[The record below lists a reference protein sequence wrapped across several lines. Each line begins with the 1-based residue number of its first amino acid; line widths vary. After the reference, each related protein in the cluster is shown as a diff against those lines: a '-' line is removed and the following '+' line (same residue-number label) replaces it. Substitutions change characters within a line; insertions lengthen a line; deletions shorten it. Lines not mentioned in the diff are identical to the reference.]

1 MKLKSYERIVLRTDR
16 LNDDSVVVKFDVYS
30 DEYHEVTKDVGYVH
44 IRQELEFFN
53 MVVFDCEGK
62 MLSEVNVPFKLLKTG
77 EGA

>member
-30 DEYHEVTKDVGYVH
+30 DEHHEVTKDVGYVH

-53 MVVFDCEGK
+53 MVVFDCEGNV
-62 MLSEVNVPFKLLKTG
+62 LSKVNVPFKSKELDQ
-77 EGA
+77 

>member
-44 IRQELEFFN
+44 IRQELGFFN
-53 MVVFDCEGK
+53 MVVFDCEGN
-62 MLSEVNVPFKLLKTG
+62 MLSKVNVPFKSK
-77 EGA
+77 EE